1 MCPFRTRTLK
11 GLTRRRDK
19 CRPLF
24 CLPALCMSPLGEEH
38 AMLRS
43 LKHHK
48 GFSNEKRNPKVPLLT
63 AAFVVQSQAHT
74 EGPGQAP
81 QSYNN
86 GIPVSTCRVQAKG
99 PASHS
104 DMTRTKRKPCPLP
117 PSGGTKMSI
126 TKQSESVRQARQC
139 DSAICGPG
147 PISGWDRWSGSSPLT
162 MQHREYLS
170 AATAKHIWAG
180 KEGTRCETYH
190 HCGLEQWSPTL
201 EAPGTSFRE
210 DCFQSWRV
218 EGWEWRDGFRVTE
231 VHYCAPMSIIIPSA
245 LTHIITR

>member
-11 GLTRRRDK
+11 GLTRRK
-19 CRPLF
+19 GQMQALF

-48 GFSNEKRNPKVPLLT
+48 GFSNAKRKPKFPLLT
-63 AAFVVQSQAHT
+63 AVSVVQSQAHT

-104 DMTRTKRKPCPLP
+104 DMTRTKRKSCPLP
-117 PSGGTKMSI
+117 PPGGTKMSI
-126 TKQSESVRQARQC
+126 TKQSEGVRQARQC
-139 DSAICGPG
+139 DSAICGQG
-147 PISGWDRWSGSSPLT
+147 PISG
-162 MQHREYLS
+162 
-170 AATAKHIWAG
+170 
-180 KEGTRCETYH
+180 
-190 HCGLEQWSPTL
+190 
-201 EAPGTSFRE
+201 
-210 DCFQSWRV
+210 
-218 EGWEWRDGFRVTE
+218 
-231 VHYCAPMSIIIPSA
+231 
-245 LTHIITR
+245 